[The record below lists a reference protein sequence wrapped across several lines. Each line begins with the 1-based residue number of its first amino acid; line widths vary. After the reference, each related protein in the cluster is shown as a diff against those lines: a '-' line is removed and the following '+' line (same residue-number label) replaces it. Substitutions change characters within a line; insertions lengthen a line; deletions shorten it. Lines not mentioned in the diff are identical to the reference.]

1 MKSEKSKKLLNI
13 LNFVLKVLITGFI
26 LWRIF
31 HNMDTR
37 VLWKTL
43 LGQPVWV
50 LLAILGLS
58 GLRHFGQYLTW
69 KYSLQ
74 MNPLFKPIP
83 KEIFNSYMIGQ
94 AFRFLIPG
102 SWGLVGKIAFVNNS
116 SHAASFISYIVER
129 SFVTWAM
136 LFFAVFSLFFVPIG
150 FPVWLIWL
158 LFIFLLTVPFA
169 GWFLLGANRKWKR
182 LQPNYLRLGPRIL
195 ILQIC
200 ITLFNYL
207 QYWLLINQHRVISF
221 WETLKRMSL
230 AHISHSIPI
239 TFAGLGLKEYFAKSL
254 FAQIGYPNEA
264 IVSTT
269 LIVFFL
275 HDVLAALAGAVILLQ
290 AKQSKI
296 KWQNSP

>member
-1 MKSEKSKKLLNI
+1 METKKPKKLLNI
-13 LNFVLKVLITGFI
+13 LNFVLKFLITGFI

-31 HNMDTR
+31 HKMDTCL
-37 VLWKTL
+37 LWKTL
-43 LGQPVWV
+43 LGQSVPI

-58 GLRHFGQYLTW
+58 ALRHFGQYLAW

-74 MNPLFKPIP
+74 MNPLYKPNH

-94 AFRFLIPG
+94 AFRFIVPG

-116 SHAASFISYIVER
+116 SHTASFISYIVER
-129 SFVTWAM
+129 SFVTWSM
-136 LFFAVFSLFFVPIG
+136 LFFASFSLFFVPIG
-150 FPVWLIWL
+150 FPTWLIWF
-158 LFIFLLTVPFA
+158 LFILVLMIPFG
-169 GWFLLGANRKWKR
+169 GWFFLGANRRWKR
-182 LQPNYLRLGPRIL
+182 LQPNYLKLGPRIL
-195 ILQIC
+195 LLQIA

-207 QYWLLINQHRVISF
+207 QYWLLINQQLLTNQHRVISF

-230 AHISHSIPI
+230 AHMSHSIPI

-254 FAQIGYPNEA
+254 FAQIGYPDEA

-275 HDVLAALAGAVILLQ
+275 HDVLAAIAGAGILLQ
-290 AKQSKI
+290 TKHSK
-296 KWQNSP
+296 